1 MLAWAAPRGDVF
13 AQQILHDVA
22 LDLARGLVN
31 IILLFVPDVIVL
43 GGGVMESADLFL
55 PTVLKAIHTEHPMV
69 PFDQVRIV
77 PAQLG
82 DRAGLFGGAH
92 MILRELP

>member
-1 MLAWAAPRGDVF
+1 MLAWAAPRGDAF
-13 AQQILHDVA
+13 AEQIPHDVA
-22 LDLARGLVN
+22 LDIARGLVN
-31 IILLFVPDVIVL
+31 IILLFVPDVIAP

-55 PTVLKAIHTEHPMV
+55 PTVVKAIHTEHPMV

-82 DRAGLFGGAH
+82 DRAGLFGGAR